1 MLRGIVMTFT
11 LKRIADGTAVVE
23 GKLSTCARSLR
34 RALKRWAKLGRPSGA
49 GFSNI
54 SFRRIVREQVLAHT
68 LKRDTFFTTYG
79 TTKVV
84 PYPKTCANRSY
95 SAACISVL
103 LALVLLCPALPS
115 QQQSDYVFHAE
126 SELVLVNV
134 TVKDKSGRFVPGLK
148 PEDLTILED
157 NKPQKIVSFDVENV
171 DNVPALDV
179 AQAKPLP
186 ERPSGP
192 ASPAASATDTP
203 AQAAQFKDRRLIV
216 LFFDLSGMEPDEI
229 DRAVTSAE
237 HYVDTQMLP
246 ADLVSIVSLGS
257 SLVVNQDFTTDH
269 ALLKKQLDA
278 FSTGSGQG
286 FEEGTTGTTEGTPD
300 TGQPFTADDTEYN
313 IFNTDRRLEALR
325 SVAERLS
332 HVQQKK
338 SLIYFSSGMDR
349 TGIENQSELR
359 AAVNAAV
366 RSNLAIYTMDM
377 RGLQALVAGGEA
389 QNASLRGVSAYSG
402 QATLNAL
409 NSNFTTQETLVTLA
423 SDTGGRA
430 FLDSNDF
437 SKIFKGVQQDTS
449 TYYLLGYHSTNKAR
463 DGRYRRIIVKSSVP
477 GVKVDYRRGYYA
489 PADYQHSTNDEK
501 ERQLEEELASELPAT
516 DFPLYL
522 GVAYFRLE
530 GNKFFVPISLVVPG
544 SQIPFVRSSD
554 RDKATLD
561 VIGMV
566 LDNAHHPLNRIRD
579 TVKLAVSTSTEVQ
592 KKNVQYDTGMSLLSG
607 KYHLKFVVRE
617 NQTGRMGSFETDI
630 EVPELRAQPLKMSS
644 VVLASQIQTATVKRS
659 ADLNPLVHGGS
670 EIIPNITHVFS
681 AAQHLLLY
689 YEVYDPARPA
699 VADSARGEDSKTSI
713 RLLTNVAFFQGKAK
727 AYESSLVELT
737 ELTTRDRK
745 AAVFQLDVPLTS
757 FKPGFYTCQVNVID
771 DAGGHFL
778 FPRIALLI
786 RQESSRTAR

>member
-1 MLRGIVMTFT
+1 MTFT
-11 LKRIADGTAVVE
+11 RSRLADQA
-23 GKLSTCARSLR
+23 AA
-34 RALKRWAKLGRPSGA
+34 ALLT
-49 GFSNI
+49 I
-54 SFRRIVREQVLAHT
+54 
-68 LKRDTFFTTYG
+68 
-79 TTKVV
+79 
-84 PYPKTCANRSY
+84 
-95 SAACISVL
+95 VL
-103 LALVLLCPALPS
+103 LSAPLPS
-115 QQQSDYVFHAE
+115 QQSDYTFRSE
-126 SELVLVNV
+126 SDLVLVNV
-134 TVKDKSGRFVPGLK
+134 TVKDKNGRFVPGLK
-148 PEDLTILED
+148 PENFTILED

-171 DNVPALDV
+171 DNLPATDV
-179 AQAKPLP
+179 AQSKPLP
-186 ERPSGP
+186 DVVTGQSKP
-192 ASPAASATDTP
+192 AVPATDTA
-203 AQAAQFKDRRLIV
+203 AQLQFKDRRLII
-216 LFFDLSGMEPDEI
+216 LFFDLSAMEPDEI
-229 DRAVTSAE
+229 DHAVTSAE
-237 HYVDTQMLP
+237 HYLDAQMAP
-246 ADLVSIVSLGS
+246 ADLVAIVSLGS
-257 SLVVNQDFTTDH
+257 SLLVNQDFTTDR
-269 ALLKKQLDA
+269 ALLKKQLDE

-325 SVAERLS
+325 SVAEKLAY
-332 HVQQKK
+332 VQQKK

-389 QNASLRGVSAYSG
+389 QSASLRGVSAYSG
-402 QATLNAL
+402 QSTLNAL

-437 SKIFKGVQQDTS
+437 SKIFTGVQQDTS
-449 TYYLLGYHSTNKAR
+449 TYYLLGYHSTNLAR
-463 DGRYRRIIVKSSVP
+463 DGRYRRIVVKSSVP
-477 GVKVDYRRGYYA
+477 GVKIDYRRGYYA
-489 PADYQHSTNDEK
+489 PADYQHATKDDK

-516 DFPLYL
+516 DLPLYL
-522 GVAYFRLE
+522 GVSYFRLE

-630 EVPELRAQPLKMSS
+630 EVPELKTQPLKMSS
-644 VVLASQIQTATVKRS
+644 VVLANQIQTAKTKKIT
-659 ADLNPLVHGGS
+659 DLNPLVHDGS

-681 AAQHLLLY
+681 ASQHLLLY
-689 YEVYDPARPA
+689 YEVYDPARAA
-699 VADSARGEDSKTSI
+699 VADAARDTSSGRAKDDKTSI
-713 RLLTNVAFFQGKAK
+713 RLLSNVAFFQGKAK

-737 ELTTRDRK
+737 ELNARERK
-745 AAVFQLDVPLTS
+745 AAVFHLDVPLTS
-757 FKPGFYTCQVNVID
+757 LKPGFYTCQINVID

-778 FPRIALLI
+778 FPRLALLI
-786 RQESSRTAR
+786 RQEGSPGAR

>member
-1 MLRGIVMTFT
+1 
-11 LKRIADGTAVVE
+11 
-23 GKLSTCARSLR
+23 
-34 RALKRWAKLGRPSGA
+34 
-49 GFSNI
+49 
-54 SFRRIVREQVLAHT
+54 
-68 LKRDTFFTTYG
+68 
-79 TTKVV
+79 
-84 PYPKTCANRSY
+84 
-95 SAACISVL
+95 
-103 LALVLLCPALPS
+103 
-115 QQQSDYVFHAE
+115 
-126 SELVLVNV
+126 
-134 TVKDKSGRFVPGLK
+134 
-148 PEDLTILED
+148 
-157 NKPQKIVSFDVENV
+157 
-171 DNVPALDV
+171 
-179 AQAKPLP
+179 
-186 ERPSGP
+186 
-192 ASPAASATDTP
+192 
-203 AQAAQFKDRRLIV
+203 
-216 LFFDLSGMEPDEI
+216 MEPDEI
-229 DRAVTSAE
+229 DHAVTSAE
-237 HYVDTQMLP
+237 NYVDAQMAP

-257 SLVVNQDFTTDH
+257 SLLVNQDFTADH
-269 ALLKKQLDA
+269 ALLKKQLQA
-278 FSTGSGQG
+278 FSSGSGQG

-325 SVAERLS
+325 SVAEKLS

-449 TYYLLGYHSTNKAR
+449 TYYLLGYHSTNPAR
-463 DGRYRRIIVKSSVP
+463 DGHYRRIVVKSNVP
-477 GVKVDYRRGYYA
+477 GVKIDYRRGYYA
-489 PADYQHSTNDEK
+489 PADYQHSTKDDK

-516 DFPLYL
+516 DLPLYL

-530 GNKFFVPISLVVPG
+530 ANKFFVPISLVVPG

-566 LDNAHHPLNRIRD
+566 LDNEHHPLNRIRD
-579 TVKLAVSTSTEVQ
+579 TVKLAVSTSAEVQ

-617 NQTGRMGSFETDI
+617 NQTGRMASFETDI
-630 EVPELRAQPLKMSS
+630 EVPELEGAAAEDEFRGAGQPDSTGEEGCESEPTRARRCRNYSEHHACFLGRAAPASLLRGVRSGTAAGCGFGKRPGFCKRQGPQN
-644 VVLASQIQTATVKRS
+644 LAS
-659 ADLNPLVHGGS
+659 GS
-670 EIIPNITHVFS
+670 CP
-681 AAQHLLLY
+681 
-689 YEVYDPARPA
+689 
-699 VADSARGEDSKTSI
+699 TS
-713 RLLTNVAFFQGKAK
+713 
-727 AYESSLVELT
+727 
-737 ELTTRDRK
+737 
-745 AAVFQLDVPLTS
+745 P
-757 FKPGFYTCQVNVID
+757 
-771 DAGGHFL
+771 
-778 FPRIALLI
+778 
-786 RQESSRTAR
+786 SSRAKPKPTRVRWWS

>member
-1 MLRGIVMTFT
+1 MVSTPTRFVDKAVAILLML
-11 LKRIADGTAVVE
+11 VV
-23 GKLSTCARSLR
+23 LCAAS
-34 RALKRWAKLGRPSGA
+34 
-49 GFSNI
+49 
-54 SFRRIVREQVLAHT
+54 
-68 LKRDTFFTTYG
+68 
-79 TTKVV
+79 
-84 PYPKTCANRSY
+84 
-95 SAACISVL
+95 
-103 LALVLLCPALPS
+103 PS
-115 QQQSDYVFHAE
+115 QQQSDYVFRTG

-134 TVKDKSGRFVPGLK
+134 TVRDKSGKFVQGLK
-148 PEDLTILED
+148 PENFTILED
-157 NKPQKIVSFDVENV
+157 NKPQKVVSFDVENV
-171 DNVPALDV
+171 DAVPAADV
-179 AQAKPLP
+179 AQVQALP
-186 ERPSGP
+186 ETAPGP
-192 ASPAASATDTP
+192 NPPVSAAD
-203 AQAAQFKDRRLIV
+203 AAKQFKDRRLIV
-216 LFFDLSGMEPDEI
+216 LFFDLSAMEPDEI
-229 DRAVTSAE
+229 DHAVTSAE
-237 HYVDTQMLP
+237 HYVDTQMAP

-257 SLVVNQDFTTDH
+257 SLLVNQDFTADR
-269 ALLKKQLDA
+269 ALLKKQLEQ
-278 FSTGSGQG
+278 FSSGGGQG

-325 SVAERLS
+325 SVAEKLS

-402 QATLNAL
+402 QSTINAL

-449 TYYLLGYHSTNKAR
+449 TYYLLGYHSTNSAR
-463 DGRYRRIIVKSSVP
+463 DGRYRRIVVKSNLP
-477 GVKVDYRRGYYA
+477 GVKIDYRRGYYA
-489 PADYQHSTNDEK
+489 PADYQHSTKDDK
-501 ERQLEEELASELPAT
+501 ERQLEEELASEMPAT
-516 DFPLYL
+516 DLPLYL
-522 GVAYFRLE
+522 GVAFFRLQD
-530 GNKFFVPISLVVPG
+530 NKFFVPISLVVPG

-566 LDNAHHPLNRIRD
+566 LDSEHHPLNRIRD
-579 TVKLAVSTSTEVQ
+579 TLKLAVSTSAEVQ

-630 EVPELRAQPLKMSS
+630 AVPDLKPLPLKMSS
-644 VVLASQIQTATVKRS
+644 VVMASQIQAVKKS
-659 ADLNPLVHGGS
+659 ANLNPLVRDGN

-681 AAQHLLLY
+681 ATQHLFLY

-699 VADSARGEDSKTSI
+699 VTESARGGTENKPGI
-713 RLLTNVAFFQGKAK
+713 RLLTNVAFFRGKAK
-727 AYESSLVELT
+727 TYESSLVELT
-737 ELTTRDRK
+737 ELNARDRK

-757 FKPGFYTCQVNVID
+757 LKPGFYTCQVNVID

-778 FPRIALLI
+778 FPRLALLI
-786 RQESSRTAR
+786 RHESTNAAP

>member
-1 MLRGIVMTFT
+1 MAPTPNRF
-11 LKRIADGTAVVE
+11 AD
-23 GKLSTCARSLR
+23 
-34 RALKRWAKLGRPSGA
+34 RA
-49 GFSNI
+49 
-54 SFRRIVREQVLAHT
+54 
-68 LKRDTFFTTYG
+68 
-79 TTKVV
+79 
-84 PYPKTCANRSY
+84 
-95 SAACISVL
+95 AAAL
-103 LALVLLCPALPS
+103 LALVLFCATSPS
-115 QQQSDYVFHAE
+115 QQSDYVFHAE
-126 SELVLVNV
+126 SDLVLVNV
-134 TVKDKSGRFVPGLK
+134 TVRDKSGKFVPGLK
-148 PEDLTILED
+148 PGDFTIFED

-171 DNVPALDV
+171 DAVPTLDV

-186 ERPSGP
+186 EAASGET
-192 ASPAASATDTP
+192 SPAAT
-203 AQAAQFKDRRLIV
+203 AAGQFDSQFKDRRLIV
-216 LFFDLSGMEPDEI
+216 LFFDLSAMEPDEI

-237 HYVDTQMLP
+237 HYVDAQMAP

-257 SLVVNQDFTTDH
+257 SLLVNQDFTTDH

-278 FSTGSGQG
+278 FSTGAGQG

-325 SVAERLS
+325 SVAEKLS

-366 RSNLAIYTMDM
+366 RSNMAFYTMDM
-377 RGLQALVAGGEA
+377 RGLQALVPGGEA

-402 QATLNAL
+402 QSTLNAL

-437 SKIFKGVQQDTS
+437 SKVFKGVQQDTS
-449 TYYLLGYHSTNKAR
+449 TYYLLGYHSTNPAR
-463 DGRYRRIIVKSSVP
+463 DGHYRRIVVKSNLP
-477 GVKVDYRRGYYA
+477 GVKIDYRRGYYA
-489 PADYQHSTNDEK
+489 PADYKHSTKDDK

-516 DFPLYL
+516 DLPLYL
-522 GVAYFRLE
+522 GVSYFRLE

-566 LDNAHHPLNRIRD
+566 LDTAHHPLNRIRD
-579 TVKLAVSTSTEVQ
+579 TVKLAVSTSAEVQ

-607 KYHLKFVVRE
+607 MYHLKFVVRE

-630 EVPELRAQPLKMSS
+630 EVPELKALPLKMSS
-644 VVLASQIQTATVKRS
+644 VVLASQIETGKKA
-659 ADLNPLVHGGS
+659 ANLNPLVHDGS

-681 AAQHLLLY
+681 ATQHLLLY
-689 YEVYDPARPA
+689 YEVYDQARPA
-699 VADSARGEDSKTSI
+699 LADSARGEANKPGI
-713 RLLTNVAFFQGKAK
+713 RLLSNVAFFQGKAK

-737 ELTTRDRK
+737 ELNARERK

-757 FKPGFYTCQVNVID
+757 LKPGFYTCQVNVID

-778 FPRIALLI
+778 FPRLALLI
-786 RQESSRTAR
+786 RQESSSPAR

>member
-1 MLRGIVMTFT
+1 MIFAPTRFVD
-11 LKRIADGTAVVE
+11 KAV
-23 GKLSTCARSLR
+23 A
-34 RALKRWAKLGRPSGA
+34 
-49 GFSNI
+49 
-54 SFRRIVREQVLAHT
+54 
-68 LKRDTFFTTYG
+68 
-79 TTKVV
+79 
-84 PYPKTCANRSY
+84 
-95 SAACISVL
+95 VL
-103 LALVLLCPALPS
+103 LMLVLLSAASPS
-115 QQQSDYVFHAE
+115 QQPDSDYVFRTG

-134 TVKDKSGRFVPGLK
+134 TVRDKSGNFVQGLK
-148 PEDLTILED
+148 PENFTILED
-157 NKPQKIVSFDVENV
+157 NKPQKVVSFDVENV
-171 DNVPALDV
+171 DAVPASDV

-186 ERPSGP
+186 GSAP
-192 ASPAASATDTP
+192 APEPAKPALSAAEAAS
-203 AQAAQFKDRRLIV
+203 QFKDRRLIV
-216 LFFDLSGMEPDEI
+216 LFFDLSAMEPDEI
-229 DRAVTSAE
+229 DHAVTSAE
-237 HYVDTQMLP
+237 HYVDTQMAP

-257 SLVVNQDFTTDH
+257 SLLVNQDFTTDH
-269 ALLKKQLDA
+269 ALLKKQLDQ
-278 FSTGSGQG
+278 FSSGSGQG

-325 SVAERLS
+325 SVAEKLS

-402 QATLNAL
+402 QSTLNAL

-449 TYYLLGYHSTNKAR
+449 TYYLLGYHSTNLAR
-463 DGRYRRIIVKSSVP
+463 DGRYRRIVVKTNLA
-477 GVKVDYRRGYYA
+477 GVKIDYRRGYYA
-489 PADYQHSTNDEK
+489 PADYKHSTQDDK
-501 ERQLEEELASELPAT
+501 ERQLEEELASEMPAT
-516 DFPLYL
+516 DLPLYL

-530 GNKFFVPISLVVPG
+530 GNKFFVPMSLVVPG

-566 LDNAHHPLNRIRD
+566 LDSQHHPLNRIRD
-579 TVKLAVSTSTEVQ
+579 TVKLAVNTSAEVQ

-630 EVPELRAQPLKMSS
+630 EVPDLKSLPLKMSS
-644 VVLASQIQTATVKRS
+644 VVLASQIQSVKKS
-659 ADLNPLVHGGS
+659 ANPNPLVHDGS
-670 EIIPNITHVFS
+670 EIVPNITHVFS
-681 AAQHLLLY
+681 AAQHLFLY
-689 YEVYDPARPA
+689 YEVYDPVRPP
-699 VADSARGEDSKTSI
+699 VAEPARGAGAENKSGI
-713 RLLTNVAFFQGKAK
+713 RLLSNVAFFQGKAK
-727 AYESSLVELT
+727 SYESSLVELT
-737 ELTTRDRK
+737 DLNARDRK

-757 FKPGFYTCQVNVID
+757 LKPGFYTCQVNVID

-778 FPRIALLI
+778 FPRLALLI
-786 RQESSRTAR
+786 RHESANTAP

>member
-1 MLRGIVMTFT
+1 MSFTSNRFANKAVMT
-11 LKRIADGTAVVE
+11 L
-23 GKLSTCARSLR
+23 L
-34 RALKRWAKLGRPSGA
+34 
-49 GFSNI
+49 
-54 SFRRIVREQVLAHT
+54 
-68 LKRDTFFTTYG
+68 
-79 TTKVV
+79 V
-84 PYPKTCANRSY
+84 P
-95 SAACISVL
+95 
-103 LALVLLCPALPS
+103 VLLCAVLPS
-115 QQQSDYVFHAE
+115 QEQSGYVLHVE
-126 SELVLVNV
+126 SDLVLVNV
-134 TVKDKSGRFVPGLK
+134 TVRDKNGNFVPGLK
-148 PEDLTILED
+148 PENFTILED

-171 DNVPALDV
+171 DAVPALDV

-186 ERPSGP
+186 EP
-192 ASPAASATDTP
+192 ALGEPAPPTSPANS
-203 AQAAQFKDRRLIV
+203 AAQFKDRRLIV
-216 LFFDLSGMEPDEI
+216 LFFDLSAMEPDEI
-229 DRAVTSAE
+229 DHAVTSAE
-237 HYVDTQMLP
+237 HYVDTQMAP

-257 SLVVNQDFTTDH
+257 SLLVNQDFTTDR
-269 ALLKKQLDA
+269 ALLKKQLEA
-278 FSTGSGQG
+278 FSSGSGQG

-325 SVAERLS
+325 SVAAKLAYI
-332 HVQQKK
+332 QQKK

-437 SKIFKGVQQDTS
+437 TKIFKGVQQDTS
-449 TYYLLGYHSTNKAR
+449 TYYLLGYHSTNPAR
-463 DGRYRRIIVKSSVP
+463 DGHYRRITVKSSVP
-477 GVKVDYRRGYYA
+477 GVKIDFRRGYYA
-489 PADYQHSTNDEK
+489 PADFKHSTSDDK

-516 DFPLYL
+516 DLPLYL
-522 GVAYFRLE
+522 GVSYFRME

-566 LDNAHHPLNRIRD
+566 LDSEHHPLNRFRD
-579 TVKLAVSTSTEVQ
+579 TMKLAVNTSTEVQ

-617 NQTGRMGSFETDI
+617 NQTGSMGSFETDV
-630 EVPELRAQPLKMSS
+630 EVPDLKAQPLKMSS
-644 VVLASQIQTATVKRS
+644 VVLASQTQPAKKSTNP
-659 ADLNPLVHGGS
+659 NPLIHDGS
-670 EIIPNITHVFS
+670 EIIPSITHVFS
-681 AAQHLLLY
+681 ATQHLLLY
-689 YEVYDPARPA
+689 YEVYDPAQPA
-699 VADSARGEDSKTSI
+699 AAGSASGAEHTPGI
-713 RLLTNVAFFQGKAK
+713 HLLTNVAFFQGKAK

-737 ELTTRDRK
+737 ELNARDRK

-757 FKPGFYTCQVNVID
+757 LKPGFYTCQVNVID

-778 FPRIALLI
+778 FPRLALLI
-786 RQESSRTAR
+786 RTEPKA

>member
-1 MLRGIVMTFT
+1 MILTSNRFT
-11 LKRIADGTAVVE
+11 DKAV
-23 GKLSTCARSLR
+23 
-34 RALKRWAKLGRPSGA
+34 AL
-49 GFSNI
+49 
-54 SFRRIVREQVLAHT
+54 
-68 LKRDTFFTTYG
+68 
-79 TTKVV
+79 
-84 PYPKTCANRSY
+84 
-95 SAACISVL
+95 L
-103 LALVLLCPALPS
+103 LMRVLLCPAASS
-115 QQQSDYVFHAE
+115 QQQTDYVFHAE
-126 SELVLVNV
+126 SDLVLVNV
-134 TVKDKSGRFVPGLK
+134 TVRDKSGNFVPGLK
-148 PEDLTILED
+148 PENFSILED

-171 DNVPALDV
+171 DTAPQSDV

-186 ERPSGP
+186 ESASGP
-192 ASPAASATDTP
+192 ASPPASVANKTD
-203 AQAAQFKDRRLIV
+203 QFKDRRLIV
-216 LFFDLSGMEPDEI
+216 LFFDLSAMEPDEI

-237 HYVDTQMLP
+237 HYVDSQMAP

-257 SLVVNQDFTTDH
+257 SLLVNQDFTTDR

-278 FSTGSGQG
+278 FSSGSGQG

-325 SVAERLS
+325 SVAEKLS

-449 TYYLLGYHSTNKAR
+449 TYYLLGYHSTNLAR
-463 DGRYRRIIVKSSVP
+463 DGRYRHIVVKTSVP
-477 GVKVDYRRGYYA
+477 GVKIDYRRGYYA
-489 PADYQHSTNDEK
+489 PADYKHSTQDDK

-544 SQIPFVRSSD
+544 SQVPFVRSSD

-566 LDNAHHPLNRIRD
+566 LDNEHHPLNRIRD

-630 EVPELRAQPLKMSS
+630 EVPDLKSLPLKMSS
-644 VVLASQIQTATVKRS
+644 VVLANQIETVKKS
-659 ADLNPLVHGGS
+659 ANLNPLVHDGS

-681 AAQHLLLY
+681 ATQHLLLY
-689 YEVYDPARPA
+689 YEVYDPARPT
-699 VADSARGEDSKTSI
+699 VADSARGKDSRGDKDNKPSI
-713 RLLTNVAFFQGKAK
+713 RLLSNVAFFQGKAK

-737 ELTTRDRK
+737 ELTSRERK
-745 AAVFQLDVPLTS
+745 AAVFQLDVPLMS
-757 FKPGFYTCQVNVID
+757 LKPGFYTCQVNVID

-778 FPRIALLI
+778 FPRLALLI
-786 RQESSRTAR
+786 RQESSTAAR